1 MERMY
6 AVVEFKDGFLH
17 DIICVC
23 KSMVEADERCDK
35 LGKRYPNYHY
45 LSIPTFEVEE
55 GEE

>member
-6 AVVEFKDGFLH
+6 AVVEFKDGFLRN
-17 DIICVC
+17 INCVC

-35 LGKRYPNYHY
+35 LKEKHPNYCY